1 MTHRHVC
8 LVLVRDIAW
17 LADSGD
23 GSGNQVVAVKCA
35 SVVDTWNQIGL

>member
-8 LVLVRDIAW
+8 LMLVRDIAV
-17 LADSGD
+17 ADSGD